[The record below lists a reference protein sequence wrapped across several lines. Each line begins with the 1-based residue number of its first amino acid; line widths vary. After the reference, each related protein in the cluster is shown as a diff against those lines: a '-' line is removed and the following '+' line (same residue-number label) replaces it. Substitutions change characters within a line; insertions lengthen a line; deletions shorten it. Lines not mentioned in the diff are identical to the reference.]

1 MSRVRRATA
10 GALLVLAVMM
20 VGPVGARADV
30 APQPGSVAIGD
41 KLGRRDVVTF
51 YFPGG
56 TEGAVELVRHS
67 AEGAGLPV
75 RAVVVDGTADD
86 GLLHV
91 RLGTTLGRRT
101 GLFAR
106 QIPARTLQALD
117 VFHRGHVLLVLH
129 PGARV
134 SGVRAVHEDVF
145 ARKFDVSTSADATY
159 RVPMSWLV
167 RVLAVLLVVVALP
180 LVVMAAWA
188 MTIERGAG
196 DDVDKV
202 HRLQVAMTVA
212 FFVFPLVTGVLA
224 VIGGLLLLPDM
235 ILSEVAPAVTK
246 WRATV
251 VLTPLVAIMAGM
263 VVTGV
268 AAYLG
273 AHPVDRRLRRTDD
286 DALSAGRR
294 LARGLAVMFLP
305 LTVWFGYL
313 SLAAGAGPGAR
324 LAGLVVFMLLLNV
337 LGPAF
342 VLQAQQTYRL
352 EEPVRSRLLAL
363 CRSHGLDVRDI
374 RAIRGRSAR
383 IANAMITGVLPRFR
397 YVLITDHLLDNFS
410 EDELEAVVAHEIG
423 HGRQHHLLIKTGSW
437 LVLVVAITVGGAL
450 PDPVGTVIGVLALP
464 ALIGLFV
471 VQGRLGIALEER
483 ADDYA
488 VAHVGVEPVV
498 RALEKLAD
506 LNMTKRRTGAFWNAL
521 QQHPGMDQRVARLQ
535 DRAVSAAVTPRMRG

>member
-1 MSRVRRATA
+1 MSWSARRTA
-10 GALLVLAVMM
+10 VAALVVLAVLTI
-20 VGPVGARADV
+20 GPAAARADV
-30 APQPGSVAIGD
+30 TPQPGSVSIGD

-56 TEGAVELVRHS
+56 TERAVELVRN
-67 AEGAGLPV
+67 AAVAAGLPV
-75 RAVVVDGTADD
+75 RAVLVDDSADD
-86 GLLHV
+86 ALLHV

-106 QIPARTLQALD
+106 EIPARTLQALD

-129 PGARV
+129 PGAQV
-134 SGVRAVHEDVF
+134 GGGAPSVHEDVF
-145 ARKFDVSTSADATY
+145 ARKFDVPTSSDATY
-159 RVPMSWLV
+159 RVPLSWLV
-167 RVLAVLLVVVALP
+167 RILAVLLVVVALP
-180 LVVMAAWA
+180 LAVMAAWA
-188 MTIERGAG
+188 TRIERGPG

-202 HRLQVAMTVA
+202 HRLRVAMTVA
-212 FFVFPLVTGVLA
+212 FSAFPLVSGLLV
-224 VIGGLLLLPDM
+224 VIGGLFLVPDM
-235 ILSEVAPAVTK
+235 ILSEVAPPVTDS
-246 WRATV
+246 RVTV
-251 VLTPLVAIMAGM
+251 LLSPLVAITVGLLL
-263 VVTGV
+263 TDV

-273 AHPVDRRLRRTDD
+273 VHPADRRLRGTDD
-286 DALSAGRR
+286 GAATAGGRFARALIVS
-294 LARGLAVMFLP
+294 FLP
-305 LTVWFGYL
+305 LIAWFAFVL
-313 SLAAGAGPGAR
+313 LAGESGSATR
-324 LAGLVVFMLLLNV
+324 LGGLVVFMLLLTV
-337 LGPAF
+337 LGP
-342 VLQAQQTYRL
+342 VLVLRAQETYRL
-352 EEPVRSRLLAL
+352 DEPLRSRLLAQ
-363 CRSHGLDVRDI
+363 CESYGLQVRDL

-383 IANAMITGVLPRFR
+383 VANAMITGVLPRFR

-450 PDPVGTVIGVLALP
+450 PDPAGAVVGVLAIP

-521 QQHPGMDQRVARLQ
+521 QQHPGMDRRIGRLQ
-535 DRAVSAAVTPRMRG
+535 ARVGR